1 MQSLDGAIYLNTGHI
16 IAPRLYYISSLTY
29 VFQIHQ
35 MREISL
41 LSSTAAELSPV
52 ADYRVWRGIK
62 AWLAA
67 DQRNSLSELLYKT
80 TGEIVYMVDEIEK
93 HQINFNLN

>member
-1 MQSLDGAIYLNTGHI
+1 MQSLDGAIYLNTEHI
-16 IAPRLYYISSLTY
+16 IAPRLYYISSLIY

-41 LSSTAAELSPV
+41 LSSAAAELSPV
-52 ADYRVWRGIK
+52 ADYRVWKSIK

-67 DQRNSLSELLYKT
+67 DQRNEQSFGIAL
-80 TGEIVYMVDEIEK
+80 
-93 HQINFNLN
+93 